1 MRILAALLI
10 VAIGLS
16 FAQRP
21 AVAGKYNDWENW
33 MSSGTAVLPNPSNAS
48 HSRFRTIIG
57 GGAAIAPEYLGTD
70 DLELKPLPLLDTTY
84 AGKLFVSTQQG
95 VGYNLWRTRTVRA
108 GPRLTFD
115 FGRDSGDHANLTGLP
130 DVDFGTE
137 IGLFVEAYNGP
148 WRLRG
153 DVRKEF
159 FGGHDG
165 LLGNVD
171 VAWGSRW
178 TDSVSLVLGG
188 RATVMGEKYA
198 QAYFSVPAA
207 NAISGR
213 PAYEAGASIRDFGGY
228 VQVIYDINRSIF
240 ISAEGRGNFLFG
252 DAADS
257 PLSTADTT
265 FIGSVMAGVRF

>member
-153 DVRKEF
+153 DVPRNF
-159 FGGHDG
+159 LAGMTACSATSTSPG
-165 LLGNVD
+165 
-171 VAWGSRW
+171 AA
-178 TDSVSLVLGG
+178 GG
-188 RATVMGEKYA
+188 R
-198 QAYFSVPAA
+198 
-207 NAISGR
+207 I
-213 PAYEAGASIRDFGGY
+213 AS
-228 VQVIYDINRSIF
+228 
-240 ISAEGRGNFLFG
+240 AWCWE
-252 DAADS
+252 DA
-257 PLSTADTT
+257 P
-265 FIGSVMAGVRF
+265 R